1 MLEVFIDSLLD
12 SLKVLAFVFAFHF
25 VLSFFEGKVAR
36 FLESRHKAAPAIGAA
51 FGLIPEC
58 GTSVVA
64 SDLYLAGHLSLGTL
78 VAVFLSCSDEALP
91 ILFSDF
97 SGKWYMGLVMVG
109 AKFLIGTLVG
119 LLVDLLMHKSLTKV
133 EEHLETCEKENDSHL
148 GCCRHEIEGQEGEGF
163 LKAHLLHPV
172 IHSLK
177 IFAYVFVI
185 TFLFGI
191 MVYYVGEDNISSFV
205 SSNYYLT
212 PLLSTAV
219 GLIPNCASSVLLST
233 LYISGSLPF
242 GALLSGLLI
251 NAGLGMMM
259 LFRGKGKL
267 KMAFL
272 ALAICLVAAIAFGY
286 AFLFIPLP

>member
-1 MLEVFIDSLLD
+1 M
-12 SLKVLAFVFAFHF
+12 
-25 VLSFFEGKVAR
+25 
-36 FLESRHKAAPAIGAA
+36 
-51 FGLIPEC
+51 
-58 GTSVVA
+58 
-64 SDLYLAGHLSLGTL
+64 
-78 VAVFLSCSDEALP
+78 
-91 ILFSDF
+91 
-97 SGKWYMGLVMVG
+97 
-109 AKFLIGTLVG
+109 
-119 LLVDLLMHKSLTKV
+119 
-133 EEHLETCEKENDSHL
+133 
-148 GCCRHEIEGQEGEGF
+148 
-163 LKAHLLHPV
+163 
-172 IHSLK
+172 
-177 IFAYVFVI
+177 
-185 TFLFGI
+185 
-191 MVYYVGEDNISSFV
+191 

-219 GLIPNCASSVLLST
+219 GLIPNCASAVLLST